1 MDTSIDILFFGDS
14 LTFGYGVRK
23 QDSWVYKI
31 IQNLCYTSLNKACN
45 GDTTSS
51 MLSRYYNDALKY
63 SPSNIFLMCGT
74 NDLLMGRSVK
84 AIIENIELMIKDAL
98 DINSNIIVGIPPA
111 IISKMA
117 NTLFTPSSLYEYA
130 ENELKTLKNELISLC
145 NNYNIEFIN
154 FYDLT
159 LNNTNIYL
167 DGIHLTA
174 LGHELMYQKAL
185 PYFQNIFKS

>member
-1 MDTSIDILFFGDS
+1 MDTNIDILFFGDS

-51 MLSRYYNDALKY
+51 MLSRYYNDVLKY
-63 SPSNIFLMCGT
+63 SPSNLFIMCGT

-84 AIIENIELMIKDAL
+84 SIIGNIELMIKDAL
-98 DINSNIIVGIPPA
+98 DINSNIIIGIPPA

-185 PYFQNIFKS
+185 PYFQNISNS